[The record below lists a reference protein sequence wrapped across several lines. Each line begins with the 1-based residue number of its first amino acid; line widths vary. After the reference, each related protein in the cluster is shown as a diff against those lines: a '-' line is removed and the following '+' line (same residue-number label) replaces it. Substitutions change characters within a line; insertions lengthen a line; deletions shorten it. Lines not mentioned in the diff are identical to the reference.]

1 MTLIF
6 KTSCTC
12 KHGKHTLKSGSLTK
26 YHDTVLESLHG
37 YGRLPR
43 KWVLTAERDK
53 QPGNNITIS
62 VPHTPCS
69 RRASKVDFPTYSY

>member
-1 MTLIF
+1 MSLII

-12 KHGKHTLKSGSLTK
+12 KHGKHTLKSGLLTK

-37 YGRLPR
+37 YGWLPR

-53 QPGNNITIS
+53 QP
-62 VPHTPCS
+62 
-69 RRASKVDFPTYSY
+69 RQ